1 MRLGK
6 LGNKG
11 RENVKR
17 KFLVSAAFL
26 GASTASPAL
35 ATDVFTL
42 EGYGAISRGLG
53 GAAVSLDVGPAGIM
67 SNPATL
73 SISTDNQDP
82 DKASQLLI
90 GLDMVA
96 TNIDAYNDSTGA
108 KAPSRTHSRNRGPY
122 FAPELAYIRRA
133 GNFTFGI
140 GAFAIGGLGTE
151 YGTTSFL
158 SNGLSGR
165 PTGLDN
171 SSRMLALDI
180 PAAVSMKVGDRLTIG
195 GSIDAVWIGLNLG
208 LQLQADQVGSLIGSG
223 RINGSLVPVLGGIPG
238 LDAAHFG
245 LTRNNYLIN
254 GVDGWGIGGRVGFTY
269 KLTPATTIGGAYNFE
284 TNVADLKGPATLT
297 AVSTVAGQIPLT
309 GRIRVRDFQLP
320 ARLSIGI
327 TQRFGPQIL
336 LTAEYQRAFWKH
348 AMKNIN
354 VGFEAD
360 AGGNVDVLLPQ
371 NYRNQDIVAVGG
383 AYEMGPMTLRAGARF
398 ASQATPGETLL
409 AVVPGIPKYHASA
422 GLTYKLGKRQAIDIA
437 YSHAFK
443 EKVTNSGLPNTSQP
457 LTVTHSQNNLS
468 IGYRLTF

>member
-1 MRLGK
+1 MKVR
-6 LGNKG
+6 
-11 RENVKR
+11 
-17 KFLVSAAFL
+17 FATTAAL
-26 GASTASPAL
+26 LAAGTASPAW
-35 ATDVFTL
+35 ATEVFTL

-73 SISTDNQDP
+73 SITTDEQDP
-82 DKASQLLI
+82 DNASQLLI

-96 TNIDAYNDSTGA
+96 TNIDAYNDATGA
-108 KAPSRTHSRNRGPY
+108 KAASRTHSRNRGPY

-133 GNFTFGI
+133 GPLTFGI
-140 GAFAIGGLGTE
+140 GAFALGGLGTE
-151 YGTTSFL
+151 YGSKSFL
-158 SNGLSGR
+158 SNGLSGA

-180 PAAVSMKVGDRLTIG
+180 PVAVSMKLGDRLTVG

-223 RINGSLVPVLGGIPG
+223 RVNGSLVPVLGGVPG

-245 LTRNNYLIN
+245 LTRNNFLMN
-254 GVDGWGIGGRVGFTY
+254 GVDGWGVGGRIGFTY
-269 KLTPATTIGGAYNFE
+269 KLTPTTSIGGAYNFK
-284 TNVADLKGPATLT
+284 TSVADLKGPATLT

-309 GRIRVRDFQLP
+309 GRIRVRDFQMP
-320 ARLSIGI
+320 ARLSIGV
-327 TQRFGPQIL
+327 TQKVTPQML
-336 LTAEYQRAFWKH
+336 VTVEYQRAFWKS

-360 AGGNVDVLLPQ
+360 AGGNINVLLPQ
-371 NYRNQDIVAVGG
+371 NYRDQDIVAVGG
-383 AYEMGPMTLRAGARF
+383 AYEMGPITFRAGGRF

-422 GLTYKLGKRQAIDIA
+422 GMTYKIGKRSAIDFA

-443 EKVTNSGLPNTSQP
+443 EKVSNPGLPNTSQP

-468 IGYRLTF
+468 VGYRIIF